1 MKTGNTFRAR
11 AAAVAALGVFGI
23 VMPLGAVVPP
33 GWSSTAV
40 AQAEPGA
47 NLAPDPS
54 GSNSLS
60 RGDLSEPSAEPKAK
74 PDPIYSS
81 CEQVWDLGK
90 GPIYEGQPGYST
102 FLDPDHNGV
111 ACER

>member
-1 MKTGNTFRAR
+1 MKTGTTVRAR
-11 AAAVAALGVFGI
+11 AAACAALGVFGI
-23 VMPLGAVVPP
+23 VMPLGAVVPQ
-33 GWSSTAV
+33 GWSPTAV
-40 AQAEPGA
+40 AQAAPGE

-60 RGDLSEPSAEPKAK
+60 RGDLPAPSTEKKAK

-81 CEQVWDLGK
+81 CEQVWDQGK

-111 ACER
+111 ACDR